1 MITVSV
7 ELDVLRREMNERFVF
22 QKAEFEFEIKKS
34 QVWTLRVE
42 DENRKLRE
50 ELAKERKK
58 REGERVRERLNLC

>member
-7 ELDVLRREMNERFVF
+7 ELDVLKREMNEKFAF

-34 QVWTLRVE
+34 QVWTLSVE

-58 REGERVRERLNLC
+58 REGERGRERLNLC